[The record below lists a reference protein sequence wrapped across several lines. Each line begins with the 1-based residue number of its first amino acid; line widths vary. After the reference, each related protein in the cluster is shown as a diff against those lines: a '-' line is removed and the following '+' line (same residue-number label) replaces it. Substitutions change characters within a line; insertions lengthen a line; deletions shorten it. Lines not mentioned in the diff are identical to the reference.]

1 MKTIRWGI
9 VGTGGIANSM
19 AGMIKIASASEIA
32 AVSSR
37 SMETAKEFATDHDV
51 PRAFDSWQEMIDS
64 DDVDAIY
71 VATPTSV
78 REEICLAAA
87 RGGRHVLG
95 EKPFASLPSV
105 ERITKACRDNGVA
118 FMDGTHFVH
127 HPRTLDIKRKRQE
140 RLGFVWSVA
149 SAFQF
154 NLTDR
159 GNIRFNPELE
169 PMGAIGDAGWY
180 NMRAA
185 VEYLPPDVS
194 VDTVSASLRRDSQT
208 AAAISGTGF
217 LDFTDGSTSTWNC
230 GFDSGAVVMDLRITG
245 TEGVVDIDDF
255 LGQNRDGSAD
265 FLYRKGGWRDGA
277 SEEINIPSDK
287 PGAVLM
293 FEDMAAAAANPAL
306 REQWM
311 RATERTQ
318 ALLDAAWK
326 AALQSERDA

>member
-1 MKTIRWGI
+1 MSTVNRTRRRLLGVAGATTVASAFGGTVLGNFRTAGAQTVKTIRWGI

-19 AGMIKIASASEIA
+19 ADMIKRAAASEIA

-37 SMETAKEFATDHDV
+37 RMETAKEFATEHDV
-51 PRAFDSWQEMIDS
+51 PKAFDSWQEMIDS
-64 DDVDAIY
+64 DVVDAIY

-87 RGGRHVLG
+87 RGRKHVLG

-105 ERITKACRDNGVA
+105 QRITKACRDNGVA

-127 HPRTLDIKRKRQE
+127 HPRTLDIKRNREE

-154 NLTDR
+154 NLSDR
-159 GNIRFNPELE
+159 GNIRYNPELE

-194 VDTVSASLRRDSQT
+194 LGTVSARLRRDS
-208 AAAISGTGF
+208 
-217 LDFTDGSTSTWNC
+217 
-230 GFDSGAVVMDLRITG
+230 
-245 TEGVVDIDDF
+245 
-255 LGQNRDGSAD
+255 
-265 FLYRKGGWRDGA
+265 
-277 SEEINIPSDK
+277 
-287 PGAVLM
+287 
-293 FEDMAAAAANPAL
+293 
-306 REQWM
+306 
-311 RATERTQ
+311 
-318 ALLDAAWK
+318 
-326 AALQSERDA
+326 